1 MGNGKFSEFSG
12 SCLQDMNVF
21 LSTVVLRYLG
31 MLEHSLFPVH
41 GEHGKEIYFPT
52 GQVTKLKST
61 QRHHSVIQHRE
72 GVSCSP
78 GSQPEGRP
86 GAGTPSEE

>member
-1 MGNGKFSEFSG
+1 MGFSEFSG
-12 SCLQDMNVF
+12 SCLQDVNVF

-31 MLEHSLFPVH
+31 MLEHSPFPAH

-52 GQVTKLKST
+52 RQITKLKNT
-61 QRHHSVIQHRE
+61 QRHHQGSSMERASPAAQDHNLE
-72 GVSCSP
+72 G
-78 GSQPEGRP
+78 GP